1 MVYAVDIEERR
12 RAVPAWRGLFYADD
26 VARWLSVTDAQ
37 MRGEVVDLGPRTVLD
52 WGRRGFFGLEETGF
66 QYARH
71 PEFIRFGGVI
81 TSRAIALLLSHGVS
95 IGRIL
100 EAHDYLLDAT
110 GLDFPFASRRFW
122 NESDGFSTE
131 VCSELDALVVTAN
144 GHGQIPFT
152 ELMYGRIGDP
162 GDMEF
167 GGPDGEFATKWEPT
181 PGIVIDPEMQS
192 GSPCIKGTRTP
203 TYVLYGGYVHGE
215 DVESLAYWYLLDEDQ
230 VAPAIDWG
238 RRLAAVELA

>member
-37 MRGEVVDLGPRTVLD
+37 MRGAVVDLGSRTVLD

-81 TSRAIALLLSHGVS
+81 TSRAIALLLSHGIS
-95 IGRIL
+95 IGRIQ

-181 PGIVIDPEMQS
+181 PGIVINPGVQS
-192 GSPCIKGTRTP
+192 GSPCIKGRRTP
-203 TYVLYGGYVHGE
+203 TYVLYGGYVHG
-215 DVESLAYWYLLDEDQ
+215 DSVEALEAWYELEEDQ
-230 VAPAIDWG
+230 VRTALGWEE
-238 RRLAAVELA
+238 RLAAVVLV